1 MAVKKQDSNNEPW
14 GKMGQLPVHKTLV
27 VTVSGRG
34 FQPGIDASLILLNI
48 VVISVS

>member
-34 FQPGIDASLILLNI
+34 FQLCMDGSLRLSYILFQ
-48 VVISVS
+48 